1 MNCLSEHLS
10 NVISEIAHIG
20 SISKD
25 HFFVNALTFEDR
37 YELIRMESRGWLKIE
52 NGTIVALDGFSEAIE
67 FYCRAAI

>member
-1 MNCLSEHLS
+1 MTYLSEHLS
-10 NVISEIAHIG
+10 TVISDIANNG

-25 HFFVNALTFEDR
+25 HFFVNDLTFEDK

-52 NGTIVALDGFSEAIE
+52 NGTIAALDGFSEAIE